1 MRLVLKSCFDGLR
14 LQLEDMDIQKSASS
28 PSFAGSAL
36 LVLAAVVPVFA
47 TSVLGS
53 IATMPQIPGWYTTI
67 VRPSFN
73 PPNWVFGP
81 AWTILFIMM
90 AYAFWRV
97 LRLDPKTPGRGAAIA
112 LFLVQLVFNA
122 SWSWAFFWGQSPLAG
137 LVVIAFLWVSIAATI
152 VSFWRLE
159 RTAGLLLVPYLAW
172 VSFASAL
179 NFAIFVL
186 NR

>member
-1 MRLVLKSCFDGLR
+1 MGRAATDNAG
-14 LQLEDMDIQKSASS
+14 MDQTNPALHTSAPPARS
-28 PSFAGSAL
+28 SFARSVLLAL
-36 LVLAAVVPVFA
+36 VAMVPVFA

-53 IATMPQIPGWYTTI
+53 LATMPQITGWYTTI
-67 VRPSFN
+67 VKPSFN

-97 LRLDPKTPGRGAAIA
+97 LRLDPKTPGREAAIA
-112 LFLVQLVFNA
+112 IFLVQLVFNA

-137 LVVIAFLWVSIAATI
+137 LVVIAFLWLSITATI
-152 VSFWRLE
+152 VAFWRLE

-179 NFAIFVL
+179 NAAIFVL

>member
-1 MRLVLKSCFDGLR
+1 
-14 LQLEDMDIQKSASS
+14 MDQINPASQTNAPPARS
-28 PSFAGSAL
+28 SFARSAL
-36 LVLAAVVPVFA
+36 LALMAIIPVFA
-47 TSVLGS
+47 TSFLGS
-53 IATMPQIPGWYTTI
+53 LATMPQITGWYTTI
-67 VRPSFN
+67 VKPSFN

-97 LRLDPKTPGRGAAIA
+97 LKLDPKTPGRRAAIA
-112 LFLVQLVFNA
+112 IFLVQLVFNA
-122 SWSWAFFWGQSPLAG
+122 GWSWAFFWGQSPLAG
-137 LVVIAFLWVSIAATI
+137 LVVIVFLWLSIAVNIAA
-152 VSFWRLE
+152 FWRLE

-179 NFAIFVL
+179 NVAIFAL